1 VIATPGTPGYLDD
14 YKFAYDPELAK
25 KLLAKSGYSPSKPVA
40 LTFGT
45 TNGNFPSD
53 YDMARAIAQMW
64 EKVGIK
70 ADVQVLEY
78 AQWFELNRAGKLQD
92 ATIYSW
98 DNAVGDPETYIGYMM
113 NPHMPF
119 NTYKDDT
126 VGKEVGALFAEPD
139 YAKRIAGYRSVNK
152 EVVEG
157 GMIIPLL
164 QTVQTLARKKDLEYQ
179 KYGNGWVLG
188 QTMSWS

>member
-1 VIATPGTPGYLDD
+1 
-14 YKFAYDPELAK
+14 
-25 KLLAKSGYSPSKPVA
+25 
-40 LTFGT
+40 
-45 TNGNFPSD
+45 
-53 YDMARAIAQMW
+53 
-64 EKVGIK
+64 
-70 ADVQVLEY
+70 
-78 AQWFELNRAGKLQD
+78 
-92 ATIYSW
+92 
-98 DNAVGDPETYIGYMM
+98 
-113 NPHMPF
+113 MPF

-126 VGKEVGALFAEPD
+126 VGKEVVALFAEPD
-139 YAKRIAGYRSVNK
+139 YAKRIAGYRRVNK